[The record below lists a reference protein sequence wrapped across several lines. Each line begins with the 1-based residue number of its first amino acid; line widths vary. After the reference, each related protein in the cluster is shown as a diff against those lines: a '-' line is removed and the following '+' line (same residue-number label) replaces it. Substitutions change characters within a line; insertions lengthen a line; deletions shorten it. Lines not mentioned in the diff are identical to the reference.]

1 MAEPTTDTGSDGSYG
16 ASFGSMAADA
26 SRATKAYADVTR
38 EKIASEGRI
47 SGEMARRGEEDRTRA
62 LKAYEA
68 QGIKPEEFKPWN
80 AEAEH
85 KKFESDPIA
94 GFGSVGSVFAMIA
107 SAFTKAPM
115 LSSIEG
121 MAGALNGIKQGNEAS
136 YTRAYDSWK
145 ENVKVAKE
153 RHEIQHQA
161 YTDALN
167 LSTHDLALS
176 GAKLRAEA
184 ARFGDKQLL
193 ALAENGMV
201 KEIYDTIAAR
211 NRAME
216 SASTL
221 ADNTTIRTMQQRML
235 KTSFEQ
241 IDAAKGPPG
250 PDGQPT
256 ELPPAVKAAQKLN
269 VMNTIMAS
277 GRMNQ
282 PQQMAMA
289 QIIMQHPEWT
299 IEKVLEEADK
309 HNIIK
314 QPGLGAGGVE
324 KQAVME
330 RARQIVEANP
340 GMSLT
345 EAIGQAK
352 TEASVKRQQKVDEE
366 KNAVMARAHEIQT
379 QNPNMSL
386 TEAIGQAKTESSKKR
401 QEKYTDVAL
410 RDRAEQLLKED
421 PKLSRAEAIGRAAT
435 DMKPDSKSA
444 AAVNMQKT
452 VKRAEELQREDPDL
466 SETEAFNKA
475 KREMT
480 VASSGPTGNRVDQL
494 RSKIDQSDNAI
505 KKSEKILAFL
515 DKYKGGAGLIG
526 KIMRGEE
533 IASNIVG
540 AGTQS
545 DRVQFRRDVLD
556 LQKIL
561 PEIMADHN
569 GKVLKSDQD
578 KIDAVVAGLASGDTG
593 PNTKRAYR
601 ELIEDIKK
609 RKKDF
614 SARITTGF
622 DPNKTSS
629 GAGDSEETT
638 PPPGKKPPDLDKLYP
653 KVQ

>member
-1 MAEPTTDTGSDGSYG
+1 MAEPATDPGSDGSYG

-38 EKIASEGRI
+38 EKVAAEGRI
-47 SGEMARRGEEDRTRA
+47 SSEMTQRGEEDRARA

-136 YTRAYDSWK
+136 YTRAYESWK
-145 ENVKVAKE
+145 QNVQVAKE

-221 ADNTTIRTMQQRML
+221 AENTTIRTMQQRML

-277 GRMNQ
+277 GRMTQ
-282 PQQMAMA
+282 PQQVAMA
-289 QIIMQHPEWT
+289 QIIMQHPEWP

-314 QPGLGAGGVE
+314 QPGLGAGGNSAKAIE
-324 KQAVME
+324 DRIIRQRAEQIQAE
-330 RARQIVEANP
+330 ARADGKEMPI
-340 GMSLT
+340 T
-345 EAIGQAK
+345 EAIGQAR
-352 TEASVKRQQKVDEE
+352 TEAKPSSKTGAAMREQ
-366 KNAVMARAHEIQT
+366 MIQT
-379 QNPNMSL
+379 RAKELRENNPDMSQ
-386 TEAIGQAKTESSKKR
+386 TEADAKARRDMAVESS
-401 QEKYTDVAL
+401 A
-410 RDRAEQLLKED
+410 
-421 PKLSRAEAIGRAAT
+421 PS
-435 DMKPDSKSA
+435 
-444 AAVNMQKT
+444 
-452 VKRAEELQREDPDL
+452 
-466 SETEAFNKA
+466 
-475 KREMT
+475 
-480 VASSGPTGNRVDQL
+480 GNRVDQL

-533 IASNIVG
+533 IASNIIGV
-540 AGTQS
+540 GTQS
-545 DRVQFRRDVLD
+545 DRVQFRRDVLE

-614 SARITTGF
+614 SGRITTGF
-622 DPNKTSS
+622 DPSKSSS
-629 GAGDSEETT
+629 GAGDSTETT
-638 PPPGKKPPDLDKLYP
+638 PAPGEKKPPPDLDKLYP